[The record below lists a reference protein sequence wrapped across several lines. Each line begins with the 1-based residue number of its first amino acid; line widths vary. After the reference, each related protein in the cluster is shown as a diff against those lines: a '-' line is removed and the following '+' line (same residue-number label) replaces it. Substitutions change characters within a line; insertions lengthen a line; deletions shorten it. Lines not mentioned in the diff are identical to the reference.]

1 MFVFR
6 KSDPLPWEF
15 MWLNPSVLPTDLSE
29 GDHLA
34 ACMVALWFVLLKTD
48 SLAKYLSA
56 ASSLNGFSI
65 SGTLVIKTKQN
76 SAQLHVFF
84 FTPWALFID
93 FPSFFLFLQEPSVL
107 FHCTLLLFVPQPLL
121 AGLPFNSLSAALR
134 LLPLR
139 FSKTSHLLTAIDRG
153 MSWFLSHF
161 LKSQEE
167 NFAQ

>member
-15 MWLNPSVLPTDLSE
+15 VWPNSSVLPTDLSE

-84 FTPWALFID
+84 FTPWALFIV
-93 FPSFFLFLQEPSVL
+93 FPSFFLFLQEPSVF

-121 AGLPFNSLSAALR
+121 AGLPFSVALR

-139 FSKTSHLLTAIDRG
+139 FSKASHLLTAIDRG